1 VRARVR
7 LGFIKREKK
16 GIEITNLTL
25 AFSTQKFDPTQRSSH
40 VRKISP
46 LHEMEKA
53 KNPYREG

>member
-1 VRARVR
+1 VR

-16 GIEITNLTL
+16 GIEITNLTQRRL